1 MKKIIYVL
9 VLLMTFCIL
18 YGEKRIVSEV
28 ANSGTFTT
36 VTTENVTSILD
47 KYFSDFEF
55 GNKKYRLLIT
65 DDNVTYDYIREK
77 TGRYMNIGVLFIPK
91 VRKIMCQK
99 GRFGITSAF
108 FDNKGQVDTLVRNDG
123 ICTKRAAEKVLT
135 LPGRID
141 M

>member
-55 GNKKYRLLIT
+55 GNKKAPT
-65 DDNVTYDYIREK
+65 SGAGS
-77 TGRYMNIGVLFIPK
+77 GRRSRGW
-91 VRKIMCQK
+91 
-99 GRFGITSAF
+99 
-108 FDNKGQVDTLVRNDG
+108 
-123 ICTKRAAEKVLT
+123 RAASSEVRARVSRPSAPAADPR
-135 LPGRID
+135 PGTGAGRD
-141 M
+141 GGSRNADPSRPAL